1 MSNVNRPTIK
11 TRNTAVSNGID
22 KHIPASISIG
32 SVLYTPPELK
42 AVFTAHNTAL
52 DAADA
57 ARKQWTDLVQVAKA
71 TGEKADEVYLLLRSA
86 LIGHYGKQANATLN
100 DFGMR
105 APKSAVATTVKVKA
119 EAVEKRA
126 ATRVA
131 RHTMGKVQRKAVT
144 GASVSTPAPVAT
156 AAPVAAPA
164 APTAP
169 ETPATPRPTSH

>member
-22 KHIPASISIG
+22 KHIAAPISIG
-32 SVLYTPPELK
+32 NVTYAPSDLK
-42 AVFTAHNTAL
+42 GVFTAHTAAL

-57 ARKQWTDLVQVAKA
+57 ARKQWTDLVQAA
-71 TGEKADEVYLLLRSA
+71 RDAGERADEVYDLLRSA
-86 LIGHYGKQANATLN
+86 LIGQYGKQANATLN

-105 APKSAVATTVKVKA
+105 PPKSAATTAKVKA
-119 EAVEKRA
+119 EAVDKRA

-144 GASVSTPAPVAT
+144 GASVPTPAPATT

-169 ETPATPRPTSH
+169 GTPITPGTTTH

>member
-1 MSNVNRPTIK
+1 MSNVNRPIIK

-32 SVLYTPPELK
+32 SVMYTPPELK

-57 ARKQWTDLVQVAKA
+57 LRKQWTDQVQVARA
-71 TGEKADEVYLLLRSA
+71 AGEKADEVYLLLRSA
-86 LIGHYGKQANATLN
+86 LIGQYGKQANATLN

-105 APKSAVATTVKVKA
+105 PPKSTAATTKVKA
-119 EAVEKRA
+119 EAVDKRA

-144 GASVSTPAPVAT
+144 GASVPTPAPVTT

-164 APTAP
+164 APTV
-169 ETPATPRPTSH
+169 PATPITPETTTH